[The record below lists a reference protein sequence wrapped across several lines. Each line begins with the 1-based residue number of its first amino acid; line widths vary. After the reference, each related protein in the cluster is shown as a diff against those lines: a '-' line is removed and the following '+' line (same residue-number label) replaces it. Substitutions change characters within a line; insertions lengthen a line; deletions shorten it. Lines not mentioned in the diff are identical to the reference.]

1 MQPEGRG
8 GDDECL
14 VRAQDAR
21 RYGGI
26 NPKTANRGEDACR
39 RAGRGGA
46 ARRTGRARARARARG
61 GWGGLRWGHALSLAS
76 LKEPVDEAHER
87 HLEEDEQEGGADE
100 PHREIPR
107 ARRVSSAPPASVRER
122 LRGSRPRASPTPAFD
137 ARREVRRA
145 RAKRGAREKRAGA
158 EPSRSTRG
166 DLQIPAGAFFPNY
179 SKLLVV
185 ADIEPRGSPRARRA
199 TTRFVKRATSRRV

>member
-1 MQPEGRG
+1 MLSSGAR
-8 GDDECL
+8 
-14 VRAQDAR
+14 DAR

-46 ARRTGRARARARARG
+46 ARRTGTARARARARG
-61 GWGGLRWGHALSLAS
+61 GGGLRWGHALSLAS
-76 LKEPVDEAHER
+76 LEEPVDEAHER

-137 ARREVRRA
+137 ARREVRRE

-166 DLQIPAGAFFPNY
+166 VQIPAGAFFPN

-185 ADIEPRGSPRARRA
+185 ADIEPRGSRRARRA